1 MSEYIMDLRKLLGNR
16 PLMQAGAS
24 VMVVDS
30 QDRVLLEKRRDNGLW
45 AYAGGAVELYESVE
59 DAARR
64 ELLEETGL
72 IA

>member
-45 AYAGGAVELYESVE
+45 AYVQ
-59 DAARR
+59 
-64 ELLEETGL
+64 
-72 IA
+72 

>member
-30 QDRVLLEKRRDNGLW
+30 QDRVLLEN
-45 AYAGGAVELYESVE
+45 AGITAFGRMPEVPWSCMNPWKTPLAGNCWRKPDL
-59 DAARR
+59 
-64 ELLEETGL
+64 
-72 IA
+72 